1 MTNTVDKI
9 EKELTDR
16 ERLLHK
22 IAKYVVGK
30 AIDANLEVA
39 VMTLDFL
46 KGIEDKTEEDIIKV
60 RNQQKIVEA
69 MTSENYEKVMQNA
82 IVENMDSL
90 STEHLQR
97 FLDEIEYSEAI
108 AEVQLKMSVAM
119 KEIQDDLI
127 LGYVKT
133 EVTH

>member
-97 FLDEIEYSEAI
+97 FVDEIEYSEAI

>member
-1 MTNTVDKI
+1 MTNTVEKI

-22 IAKYVVGK
+22 ISKYVVGK

-97 FLDEIEYSEAI
+97 FVDEIEYSEAI